1 MSKAVC
7 GEFDRKTVGNQSP
20 CILQTLVFSMELT
33 Y

>member
-7 GEFDRKTVGNQSP
+7 GEFDRKTMGKWTQ